1 MDLVEAEARGFES
14 GVRHPW
20 ERARLTLVSALVGH
34 HAQLRSGDAVLDI
47 GCGDTFVVD
56 APARRYRDASFHA
69 VDSAFTGTV
78 IDLYRSR
85 LTSPNVSLTASLD
98 EVVLTRPAAL
108 ILLMDVIEH
117 VPDDRAFLND
127 LLARDIVG
135 PATRILI
142 TVPSYPSLFCAHD
155 RFLGHY
161 RRYNRRSL
169 KALFSAVGL
178 TEVED
183 GHFFISLLPPRLL
196 QVIRERF
203 SAPDADRSTQLATWS
218 GREGTARAL
227 AGLLIA
233 DGHLSIQLARLGLKL
248 PGLSNFAICRK
259 SA

>member
-20 ERARLTLVSALVGH
+20 ERARLTLVAALVAQ
-34 HAQLRSGDAVLDI
+34 HAQLRPGDAVLDI

-56 APARRYRDASFHA
+56 ALARSYGDVSFHA
-69 VDSAFTGTV
+69 VDTAFTGTV

-85 LTSPNVSLTASLD
+85 LTSPNVSLTASLN
-98 EVVLTRPAAL
+98 EIVLPRPAAL
-108 ILLMDVIEH
+108 VLLMDVIEH
-117 VPDDRAFLND
+117 VPDDRAFLKD
-127 LLARDIVG
+127 VLARSVVG
-135 PATRILI
+135 PETRIVI

-169 KALFSAVGL
+169 KALFNDVGL
-178 TEVED
+178 TEAAE

-196 QVIRERF
+196 QVVRERF
-203 SAPDADRSTQLATWS
+203 ARPDASRSTHLATWS
-218 GREGTARAL
+218 GGEGTARVLAAL
-227 AGLLIA
+227 LAA
-233 DGHLSIQLARLGLKL
+233 DGYLSIQLARLGLKL